1 MTDIQYLTTPGTLE
15 LRGGSR
21 GIGGLALTF
30 GQRSKPIGGRN
41 GFIEVVAPSFISAAR
56 ASHYRGIIC
65 RYSHR
70 DEYLLGAVDAGTLA
84 LADND
89 RGLDYT
95 CQVPE
100 YHDFVYQSV
109 KRGDCRASSF
119 SFVLDDGDDVW
130 EHVCGMMQRTLNA
143 GTLLEVSPCPVG
155 QYPNATVGLRSGLQ
169 SLARHAGAP
178 VEDVEKY
185 YENGELAKFV
195 TRSDRPA
202 APPARTSRS
211 ELVEN
216 LSQDFPEVRHVGKS
230 GKQALAETMYASP
243 EAGAAR
249 SRQRLLDTMAEH
261 PAAVASRIT
270 PWEARLQLTL
280 AATPPVYATTE
291 VSVAEYQAIAEVES
305 SRKRLAEA
313 ETRWE
318 VRRLA
323 EVRSAEPEPQRRTMT
338 GHEALRI
345 LDGLRPSLPYQTAA
359 SQGLDECY

>member
-41 GFIEVVAPSFISAAR
+41 GFIEVVAPSFISASR

-169 SLARHAGAP
+169 SLAWHAGAP

-216 LSQDFPEVRHVGKS
+216 LSQEFPEVRHVGKS
-230 GKQALAETMYASP
+230 GKAALQETLDARSRSGRERLLQTMAESP
-243 EAGAAR
+243 EAI
-249 SRQRLLDTMAEH
+249 
-261 PAAVASRIT
+261 ASRVT
-270 PWEARLQLTL
+270 PWDARLALTL
-280 AATPPVYATTE
+280 AAKPPAYATTE
-291 VSVAEYQAIAEVES
+291 VSVAEYLGIAELES

-313 ETRWE
+313 EARWGA
-318 VRRLA
+318 RRLA
-323 EVRSAEPEPQRRTMT
+323 EVRSAESESPRRMT
-338 GHEALRI
+338 GAEAMRI
-345 LDGLRPSLPYQTAA
+345 LDGMRPSLPPRPGRAYDAYL
-359 SQGLDECY
+359 SDI